1 MATFKEQF
9 ATVGAVLA
17 IAGAGY
23 GLGKDSASEYAKI
36 LENRVQTLEQSNQ
49 KLTTENESLRFRSI
63 NNPEK
68 QLNLTATGAVSSVN
82 NPKVSIPA
90 SSEEEF
96 EEKRIAVNQSAS
108 FFNGSIQISVI
119 ASDYSGKPLRNR
131 IIASVLDKTGEVIK
145 IDSADVGYTN
155 TVGQYRLVLSETDT
169 FYAVF
174 KVYKK
179 ET

>member
-1 MATFKEQF
+1 MATYKEQF
-9 ATVGAVLA
+9 ATVAAVLA

-23 GLGKDSASEYAKI
+23 SVGKDSASEYSKI

-49 KLTTENESLRFRSI
+49 KLTSENESLRFRSI

-68 QLNLTATGAVSSVN
+68 QLNLTPADAVSSVEN
-82 NPKVSIPA
+82 LKESTPAVS
-90 SSEEEF
+90 EVEF

-108 FFNGSIQISVI
+108 FYNGNIQISVI

-131 IIASVLDKTGEVIK
+131 IIASVLDDTGEVVK

-155 TVGQYRLVLSETDT
+155 TIGPYRLVLSETDT

-174 KVYKK
+174 KVYRK